1 MKPLY
6 TLVKVKSQAKHVSN
20 GNIRTEANLHS
31 RLDSLRSRFF
41 PFLDGS
47 SSLSATLRVDVL
59 SCFLPPSMSSLHP
72 LSTRRG
78 GLHETY
84 RRPANSDTGWI
95 ELS

>member
-31 RLDSLRSRFF
+31 RLDSLRPPFF

-59 SCFLPPSMSSLHP
+59 SCFHPP
-72 LSTRRG
+72 
-78 GLHETY
+78 
-84 RRPANSDTGWI
+84 
-95 ELS
+95 